1 MTIIEHKELKR
12 AVSAKELYKFLDVR
26 TDYATWIKR
35 MIDCGFEENIDY
47 IVFTKKGE
55 NLNPLGGRPS
65 SEYFLTI
72 DAAKEI
78 SMLQRSKKGKEARK
92 YFIECERQ
100 F

>member
-1 MTIIEHKELKR
+1 MGIGYNQPLFFLFISFHKWIVRNNE
-12 AVSAKELYKFLDVR
+12 YLD
-26 TDYATWIKR
+26 
-35 MIDCGFEENIDY
+35 FQENTDY

-78 SMLQRSKKGKEARK
+78 SMLQRSD
-92 YFIECERQ
+92 Y
-100 F
+100 